1 MTDTGRVAHD
11 GNLRVI
17 HDVRDEGIGAT
28 RNQEINVSFALQELI
43 YLLVRF
49 CKRKHLL
56 IEACLCKR
64 SLDKGE
70 ERPVRALCLLAALE
84 DCGIAA
90 LYAQRPD
97 LDQGIGTCLED
108 DADDADGAAHA
119 AKHEPLIE
127 LARKLGHTDRVAQLL
142 ER

>member
-1 MTDTGRVAHD
+1 MADTRRVAHHR
-11 GNLRVI
+11 NLRVI
-17 HDVRDEGIGAT
+17 HDVGDEGIGAT
-28 RNQEINVSFALQELI
+28 RNQEIDVSFALQELI

-49 CKRKHLL
+49 CQGKHILRKPCLPERCLHKRK
-56 IEACLCKR
+56 
-64 SLDKGE
+64 
-70 ERPVRALCLLAALE
+70 ERPVRALRLLAALQ
-84 DCGIAA
+84 DCRIAA
-90 LYAQRPD
+90 LDAERAD
-97 LDQGIGTCLED
+97 LDQGIGTRLED